1 MLRPIILLLALL
13 LVAAVAN
20 ADGRTRPDAPGTLY
34 NVGTHHL
41 HLYCA
46 GHGSPTVLFESGLG
60 GIGLEWMDV
69 FRQVAARSR
78 ACFYDRAGYGW
89 SDAGPLPRTAGRA
102 AAELATLL
110 DAAGIHDRVLLVAHS
125 FGGYVAQIFARA
137 HAGRLAGVILVDASH
152 PAQLAAFPIRRG
164 SYCDGL
170 ERGYPLRIDLR
181 PQLPAGFPRAQRAVA
196 LQLMWSGDAARAQL
210 SELCSFAVS
219 AGQAAGDGAP
229 FPSLPLVVV
238 SRGMAEFPA
247 TPRGAQQERAWR
259 ALQARLGTL
268 TDSALHVIGRASGH
282 HVHLA
287 QPGLVA
293 GLALDSVMLA
303 RGAEGVDPTRRFAV
317 GP

>member
-1 MLRPIILLLALL
+1 MLRLLLLLHALL
-13 LVAAVAN
+13 CATAAGA
-20 ADGRTRPDAPGTLY
+20 AGTTKPAAPGTLY
-34 NVGTHHL
+34 DVGTHHL

-60 GIGLEWMDV
+60 GIGLEWMEV
-69 FRQVAARSR
+69 FREVAARSR

-89 SDAGPLPRTAGRA
+89 SEAGPLPRTAGRA

-125 FGGYVAQIFARA
+125 FGGYVAQVFARA

-152 PAQLAAFPIRRG
+152 PAQLAAFPIPRG
-164 SYCDGL
+164 RYCDAL
-170 ERGYPLRIDLR
+170 ERGYPLRIDVR
-181 PQLPAGFPRAQRAVA
+181 PQLPGGFPRAQRGVA
-196 LQLMWSGDAARAQL
+196 LQLLWSGVAARAQL
-210 SELCSFAVS
+210 SELCNFSLS
-219 AGQAAGDGAP
+219 ADEAAGDGTP

-238 SRGMAEFPA
+238 SRGVAEFPA
-247 TPRGAQQERAWR
+247 TPHGARQERTWR
-259 ALQARLGTL
+259 ALQVRLGTL

-303 RGAEGVDPTRRFAV
+303 RGAEGADPTRRFAA